1 MGSKYLTFL
10 NLGSQTNTF
19 RNVDDGTIAVQL
31 PSTFNIGKNSYYTLY
46 VRFITSF
53 VIFTLI

>member
-1 MGSKYLTFL
+1 MGPKYLTFL
-10 NLGSQTNTF
+10 DLGSQANTF

-31 PSTFNIGKNSYYTLY
+31 PSPFNIGKNSYYTLY

-53 VIFTLI
+53 VVSY